1 MREIKTVTLLGA
13 NGTMGAGSA
22 GILASFGEMKVHMLA
37 RSEEKAREG
46 IEAAVESVRSGI
58 IRDRLVPGTYDD
70 LERCVAESDWVFE
83 LVAENY
89 ETKLPMNQRI
99 AVARRPGT
107 LVSTVS
113 SGLSIEKLASVFDE
127 DGKRHYYG
135 THFFNPPYK
144 LVLCEL
150 ISHAAN
156 DPAITRALGEF
167 LEKRLVRHVIY
178 CNDRPG
184 FAGNRIGFQ
193 LMNEAAQMAEKH
205 QDRGGIYWIDQ
216 MLSGYTGR
224 AMSPLATADL
234 VGLDVHRA
242 IVDHIHAHTNDEAH
256 DTFALPAYMKRL
268 IETGRLGN
276 KTGRGLY
283 QREKSPEGKTV
294 VRVYDMDKDDYVP
307 PPTLDLSFKKAA
319 AVLISESNYRGYAG
333 LLKTAQG
340 ADADL
345 VRYFI
350 ARYVGYSL
358 SLIPDVTDLA
368 GVDGAM
374 GFGFN
379 WVPASA
385 WIDLLGGPD
394 ETSRFIEAT
403 GLPVPAH
410 LSSIKHLRPNG
421 PVYALQGR
429 LDYRQLFRA
438 S

>member
-1 MREIKTVTLLGA
+1 MREMKTVTLLGA

-22 GILASFGEMKVHMLA
+22 AILASFGGMKVHMLA
-37 RSEEKAREG
+37 RTVEKAQEG
-46 IEAAVESVRSGI
+46 IDRAVASVRSDI
-58 IRDRLVPGTYDD
+58 IKDRMIPGTYDD
-70 LERCVAESDWVFE
+70 LEKCVAESDWVFE

-89 ETKLPMNQRI
+89 ETKLPINERI
-99 AVARRPGT
+99 AHSRRPGT

-127 DGKRHYYG
+127 DGRKYYYG

-150 ISHAAN
+150 ITHPAN
-156 DPAITRALGEF
+156 DPAYTKELGRY
-167 LEKRLVRHVIY
+167 LEETLVRHVIY

-193 LMNEAAQMAEKH
+193 FMNEAAIFAEKN

-234 VGLDVHRA
+234 VGLDVHKA
-242 IVDHIHAHTNDEAH
+242 IVDNIYEFTKDAAH
-256 DTFALPAYMKRL
+256 DTFKLPAYMQKL
-268 IETGRLGN
+268 IDKGQLGN
-276 KTGRGLY
+276 KSGKGLY
-283 QREKSPEGKTV
+283 MREKNAEGRTV
-294 VRVYDMDKDDYVP
+294 VKVYNITKDEYEAAP
-307 PPTLDLSFKKAA
+307 QLDLSFKNQAA
-319 AVLISESNYRGYAG
+319 AFIREADYRGYADY
-333 LLKTAQG
+333 LKNAPG

-350 ARYVGYSL
+350 ARYISYSL
-358 SLIPDVTDLA
+358 SLVPDVTDVA

-385 WIDLLGGPD
+385 WIDLLGGVD
-394 ETSRFIEAT
+394 ETKRFIEKA
-403 GLPVPAH
+403 GLAVPDH
-410 LSSIKHLRPNG
+410 MKSLSGKS
-421 PVYALQGR
+421 VYSLKGK
-429 LDYRQLFRA
+429 LDFRQLFRA
-438 S
+438 N

>member
-1 MREIKTVTLLGA
+1 MREMKTVTLLGA

-22 GILASFGEMKVHMLA
+22 AILAAFGGCKVHMLA
-37 RSEEKAREG
+37 RSIEKAEEG
-46 IEAAVESVRSGI
+46 INKAVASVRSSI
-58 IRDRLVPGTYDD
+58 IKDKMIAGTYDD
-70 LERCVAESDWVFE
+70 LEKCVAESDWVFE

-89 ETKLPMNQRI
+89 ETKLPINQRI
-99 AVARRPGT
+99 AKSRRPGT

-113 SGLSIEKLASVFDE
+113 SGLSIEKLAAVFDE
-127 DGKRHYYG
+127 DGKKHYYG

-150 ISHAAN
+150 ITHSAN
-156 DPAITRALGEF
+156 DAAYTKQLGEY
-167 LEKRLVRHVIY
+167 LEKTLVRHVIY

-193 LMNEAAQMAEKH
+193 FMNEAAQFAEKN

-234 VGLDVHRA
+234 VGLDVHKA
-242 IVDHIHAHTNDEAH
+242 IVDNIYEFTKDDAHQ
-256 DTFALPAYMKRL
+256 TFKLPAYMQKL
-268 IETGRLGN
+268 IDNGQLGN
-276 KTGRGLY
+276 KAGKGLY
-283 QREKSPEGKTV
+283 QKSKDADGKTTML
-294 VRVYDMDKDDYVP
+294 VYNIASGDYQAP
-307 PPTLDLSFKKAA
+307 PELDLTFKKAA
-319 AVLISESNYRGYAG
+319 SALIAESNYSGYG
-333 LLKTAQG
+333 NLLKTATG
-340 ADADL
+340 ADAEL
-345 VRYFI
+345 VRYFV
-350 ARYVGYSL
+350 ARYISYSI
-358 SLIPDVTDLA
+358 SLVPDVTDVL

-385 WIDLLGGPD
+385 WIDVLGGVD
-394 ETSRFIEAT
+394 ETKRFIEKA
-403 GLPVPAH
+403 GLAVPAH
-410 LSSIKHLRPNG
+410 LNTMSGKS
-421 PVYALQGR
+421 VYSLKDK